1 MITNSFQDLCNKL
14 LCWHIPLVQRI
25 GTHAQKPWL
34 EFLSSLGRGQ
44 VQENIFLF
52 PDDICFLSLIK
63 ATGVATTWH
72 TEGSTVKAT
81 SCSWTHGN
89 VFFFFFPDTLRLED
103 YKIRLKL
110 ICHFGESLLKL
121 NHSERGWCPRGVST
135 LSLRRGRSKVDTP
148 AEAWEAHPLTKCHP
162 QSWHLQGTSN
172 WNSLLKPWTKPPTES

>member
-89 VFFFFFPDTLRLED
+89 VFFFFPDTLRLED

-121 NHSERGWCPRGVST
+121 NHSERGCVPGAFQLWV
-135 LSLRRGRSKVDTP
+135 LEEV
-148 AEAWEAHPLTKCHP
+148 EARWA
-162 QSWHLQGTSN
+162 HLQKPGRPILSPSAIHRADIFRAPPAGTVC
-172 WNSLLKPWTKPPTES
+172 